1 MFRFNTGLPIG
12 DDGCHR
18 TGRWRY
24 QVVMLC
30 FFVLLM
36 KKSSTTESSKTFWG
50 VLLRPLVWTMLTIP
64 YLLFWHYISNFREGH
79 DSTIGSAVSTIPL
92 EITATQ

>member
-1 MFRFNTGLPIG
+1 MFRFNAGVPIE

-24 QVVMLC
+24 QVVMLY
-30 FFVLLM
+30 FFVLLIESLPRQNRV
-36 KKSSTTESSKTFWG
+36 KLFGSFASSFGLDYANHT
-50 VLLRPLVWTMLTIP
+50 L
-64 YLLFWHYISNFREGH
+64 LLFWHYISDFREAH
-79 DSTIGSAVSTIPL
+79 DSTISSAVSTIPL